1 MTTITVNESDRIII
15 AESLEGWIEY
25 RFSDIPGNEKEI
37 YLHIETDRPAIIW
50 QFAFYSGKRVGIHWH
65 DKLITDIANLKKEDV
80 KELKESIS

>member
-37 YLHIETDRPAIIW
+37 YLHIETDRPALL
-50 QFAFYSGKRVGIHWH
+50 R
-65 DKLITDIANLKKEDV
+65 KLQVDNFNLKRSLTRISNCNDMATAREYAI
-80 KELKESIS
+80 EALKEPTV

>member
-37 YLHIETDRPAIIW
+37 YLHIETDRPALLW
-50 QFAFYSGKRVGIHWH
+50 LFAFHCGERKGIQMTGATLR
-65 DKLITDIANLKKEDV
+65 KLIKE
-80 KELKESIS
+80 KEPIS